1 MCKLMSSLKAV
12 SDYTYAHAVP
22 LQLAFS
28 YKAFKA
34 APTVKKEEEVEEKET
49 IAVKPGKR
57 KRKLTKAIG
66 IASLHVMP
74 AAEMPA
80 AAAEM
85 PAAAAEMPAAEMP
98 AAKKIKIEQTKDLNI
113 VCCAFPLTQYRL
125 EYASILN
132 IACLEYICMFVCI

>member
-1 MCKLMSSLKAV
+1 MCKLMPSLKAV

-34 APTVKKEEEVEEKET
+34 APTVKKEKEET
-49 IAVKPGKR
+49 IAVKAG
-57 KRKLTKAIG
+57 KRKLTKQTG

-74 AAEMPA
+74 AAEMPS
-80 AAAEM
+80 
-85 PAAAAEMPAAEMP
+85 PVMPAAEMP
-98 AAKKIKIEQTKDLNI
+98 APVMPAAEMSAAKKIKIEQTKDLNI

-132 IACLEYICMFVCI
+132 ITCLEYICMFVCI

>member
-1 MCKLMSSLKAV
+1 MCTLMSSLKAV

-28 YKAFKA
+28 YKACKA

-57 KRKLTKAIG
+57 KLTKAIG
-66 IASLHVMP
+66 IASLHV
-74 AAEMPA
+74 
-80 AAAEM
+80 
-85 PAAAAEMPAAEMP
+85 MPAAEMP

-132 IACLEYICMFVCI
+132 ITCLEYICMFVCI